1 MSTGLA
7 GASLCFFLLLL
18 WNRFDILRFKFAESL
33 LFLALEKSLVPYNDS
48 VELLASDQHVIE
60 LLKGFMLLVHHAEDP

>member
-1 MSTGLA
+1 MTTGLA
-7 GASLCFFLLLL
+7 WTRLSFFFLLL

-33 LFLALEKSLVPYNDS
+33 LFLALEESLVPNDDS
-48 VELLASDQHVIE
+48 VELLASDKHIIE